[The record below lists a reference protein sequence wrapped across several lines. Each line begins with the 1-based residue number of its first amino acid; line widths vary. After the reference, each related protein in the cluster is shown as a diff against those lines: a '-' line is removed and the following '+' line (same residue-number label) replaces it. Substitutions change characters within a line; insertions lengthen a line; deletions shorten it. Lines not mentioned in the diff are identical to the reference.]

1 MLPVQ
6 KGREE
11 RSRSTLPPGPS
22 FGGAASGRG
31 GRSSVATVPGFRGG
45 AMATAEDGSMMIFMR
60 SQTVRMAAMISS
72 SLADLND
79 HKRVSQD

>member
-1 MLPVQ
+1 
-6 KGREE
+6 
-11 RSRSTLPPGPS
+11 
-22 FGGAASGRG
+22 
-31 GRSSVATVPGFRGG
+31 
-45 AMATAEDGSMMIFMR
+45 MR